1 MMENAEAH
9 LPPKGAIQLA
19 KEAKGLRPSSL
30 SRRDFLAHSLLW
42 APGAF
47 ASVPPLKH
55 TFAASRMLGA
65 DAGFADGHDL
75 RVTPHYRLRPPLD
88 DVLRKVEPGFD
99 AFVSEKYAEEIE
111 AVLAK
116 WSAGLL
122 QSPAGIE
129 GVENSLSLDFEGSSL
144 RPTQRLP
151 LRPLTGLEVYVNK
164 FSGTR
169 ALGKQT
175 FLAELQFFIFSTFP
189 KLLTAEF
196 KLTAISA
203 ASGLEPNTTVAQTRV
218 RYDLVGTGPGFFRGQ
233 RVGEWEIEWESDA
246 GANWRAR
253 KWQGLEETESRA
265 TFPVFTDITA
275 QVLVGD
281 ASYKEQMLPGIDYWR
296 TILDGA
302 SHIDVYGNN
311 GICCGDIDND
321 GFDDL
326 YVCQPAGLPNRLYRN
341 RGDGTFE
348 DVTESAGVGVL
359 DNCPCALLADIDND
373 GHQDLIVVRVDG
385 PLLFVNQGDGRF
397 RLKPDAFRF
406 ASPPQGTFTG
416 AALADYDRDGFLDIY
431 FCLYSYY
438 LGLDQ
443 YHFPAPYYDAQNGP
457 PNFMMRNN
465 GDSTF
470 TDVTAATGMN
480 QNNNR
485 YSFTCGWTDDNGDGW
500 PDCYVVNDF
509 GKKNL
514 YRNSGQGTFT
524 DVAREAGVEDVG
536 AGMSVC
542 WWDCDNDGRQDLY
555 VADMWTAA
563 GERVSAQPVFANEAV
578 REIRGMLRKH
588 ATGNSLFH
596 GEGNG
601 HYSDATGA
609 SGTGMGRW
617 AWSSDSWDF
626 DNDGYPDLYIAN
638 GMISGPNRRDL
649 SSFFWRQVV
658 AETPLKP
665 ESTPRYEQGWNAINE
680 LIRADGTWSG
690 YERNNF
696 YANNRDGT
704 FSEISGSLGLDFI
717 EDSRAFVLADFDHD
731 GRLEVFLK
739 NRSGP
744 QLRILKNELA
754 SPANAISFR
763 LHGHK
768 SNRDAIGAS
777 ITVECGK
784 LRQVK
789 FLQAGS
795 GFLSQHTKE
804 LFFGL
809 GSEPG
814 PARASVRWP
823 SGVVQQFARL
833 PAGHRI
839 LIEEGSD
846 RFQAEGFR
854 GVALTWSPGTATGEQ
869 SSPAPPSTA
878 ETWLLAPLGAPDFSL
893 PAVDGR
899 QYTLARLR
907 GGPVLLYFWAMRSAA
922 GVDQLKGLQ
931 QRHTTWS
938 ARGLKLL
945 ALNVDGADEA
955 DQVRAYFRERSVSF
969 PVLLASEETV
979 AVYNIIYRYLFDR
992 RRDLG
997 IPTSFLLDERGS
1009 IVKVYQ
1015 GPLPLESVE
1024 ADFRRIPTFPAERM
1038 KRGLPF
1044 SGDWYAGEFS
1054 HNHFTYAL
1062 IFLERGYFD
1071 QALSFCR
1078 LALEEDPE
1086 SPEAHYLL
1094 GMVYLKKEMPT
1105 EAGDNFKRTL
1115 KFPPAY
1121 PDTWPNAWNNL
1132 GMLAAQ
1138 AGQDDE
1144 AIKDLQE
1151 AIRQNPNNVIALDNL
1166 GSVYRRQGRWSD
1178 AQTALKS
1185 ALKADP
1191 GDADANYGLG
1201 MVFAQRN
1208 DSEQA
1213 YEYLTKAL
1221 QIRPD
1226 YPDALNNLGVL
1237 EVRGQRFDEAVAT
1250 LSQCIRVA
1258 PQYDQC
1264 YINLAKVYVV
1274 QGDSARAKTVLQQ
1287 LLIQH
1292 PDHELAREMLE
1303 QLDH

>member
-1 MMENAEAH
+1 
-9 LPPKGAIQLA
+9 
-19 KEAKGLRPSSL
+19 
-30 SRRDFLAHSLLW
+30 LL
-42 APGAF
+42 
-47 ASVPPLKH
+47 SVPLWKH
-55 TFAASRMLGA
+55 GFSAGRIPRAGA
-65 DAGFADGHDL
+65 
-75 RVTPHYRLRPPLD
+75 TPGTHLAESQNYRLTAHYRLRPPLD
-88 DVLRKVEPGFD
+88 DVIRKVEPGLD

-111 AVLAK
+111 GVLAK
-116 WSAGLL
+116 WTAGLL
-122 QSPAGIE
+122 QSPPSIE
-129 GVENSLSLDFEGSSL
+129 PIGDSIAPDFQGSSL
-144 RPTQRLP
+144 RPTQHLP
-151 LRPLTGLEVYVNK
+151 LRPVAGLEVYRSK
-164 FSGTR
+164 FHEGRTAR
-169 ALGKQT
+169 RED
-175 FLAELQFFIFSTFP
+175 FLEGLQSFAGGYSKFLS
-189 KLLTAEF
+189 AEF
-196 KLTAISA
+196 KLTAISEL
-203 ASGLEPNTTVAQTRV
+203 SGDVPNADVVRTRV
-218 RYDLVGTGPGFFRGQ
+218 RYDLVGTGPGFYRGE
-233 RVGEWEIEWESDA
+233 RVGEWEIEWA
-246 GANWRAR
+246 GAIANWRAR
-253 KWQGLEETESRA
+253 TWRALDETESRA
-265 TFPVFTDITA
+265 ASPVFIDITA
-275 QVLVGD
+275 QVLGD
-281 ASYKEQMLPGIDYWR
+281 NPSYKAQLLPGIDHWR

-302 SHIDVYGNN
+302 SHVDVYGNN

-348 DVTESAGVGVL
+348 DVTESAGLGVL
-359 DNCPCALLADIDND
+359 DNCPCALFADIDND
-373 GHQDLIVVRVDG
+373 GRQDLIVVRVDG
-385 PLLFVNQGDGRF
+385 PLLFLNQGKGRF

-406 ASPPQGTFTG
+406 ANPPQGTFTG
-416 AALADYDRDGFLDIY
+416 AALADYDRDGLLDIY

-465 GDSTF
+465 GDGTF

-485 YSFTCGWTDDNGDGW
+485 YSFTCGWTDDSGDGW

-514 YRNSGQGTFT
+514 YRNNGNATFT
-524 DVAREAGVEDVG
+524 DMAREAGVEDVG

-542 WWDCDNDGRQDLY
+542 WWDYDNDGRQDLY

-563 GERVSAQPVFANEAV
+563 GERVSGQSAFAKEAAT
-578 REIRGMLRKH
+578 EIRRMLRKH

-596 GEGNG
+596 NQGNG
-601 HYSDATGA
+601 RFSDATNA
-609 SGTGMGRW
+609 SGAGMGRW
-617 AWSSDSWDF
+617 AWSSDAWDF
-626 DNDGYPDLYIAN
+626 DHDGYPDLYVAN
-638 GMISGPNRRDL
+638 GMISGPNRHDL

-665 ESTPRYEQGWNAINE
+665 EATPKYEQGWNAINE

-690 YERNNF
+690 YERNSF

-704 FSEISGSLGLDFI
+704 FSEVSGSAGLDFI
-717 EDSRAFVLADFDHD
+717 EDSRAFALADFDHD

-744 QLRILKNELA
+744 QLRILKNSLA
-754 SPANAISFR
+754 DPANAISFR
-763 LHGHK
+763 LQGRQ

-777 ITVECGK
+777 LAIECGR

-795 GFLSQHTKE
+795 GFLSQHSKE

-809 GSEPG
+809 GQEPS
-814 PARASVRWP
+814 PVRATVRWP
-823 SGVVQQFARL
+823 SGTVQQFEKL

-846 RFQAEGFR
+846 QFRAEPFR
-854 GVALTWSPGTATGEQ
+854 GVAPMPNADTAPVEEV
-869 SSPAPPSTA
+869 PPPLPSA
-878 ETWLLAPLGAPDFSL
+878 VETWLLAPLTAPDFSL
-893 PAVDGR
+893 PGVDGLPH
-899 QYTLARLR
+899 TLAGLR
-907 GGPVLLYFWAMRSAA
+907 GRPSLLHFWAMNSPAA
-922 GVDQLKGLQ
+922 AEQLNDLQ
-931 QRHTTWS
+931 QRHAKWL

-945 ALNVDGADEA
+945 AINIDDAGQA
-955 DQVRAYFRERSVSF
+955 DQVRAYVHERRISL

-979 AVYNIIYRYLFDR
+979 AVYDIIYRYLFDR

-997 IPTSFLLDERGS
+997 IPTSFLLDEHSS

-1015 GPLPLESVE
+1015 GPLRLDSVE
-1024 ADFRRIPTFPAERM
+1024 ADSLQIPATAAERM

-1044 SGDWYAGEFS
+1044 PGNWYIDEFS

-1071 QALSFCR
+1071 QAVSFCR
-1078 LALEEDPE
+1078 LALEKEPE
-1086 SPEAHYLL
+1086 SAEAHYLL
-1094 GMVYLKKEMPT
+1094 GMAHLKKEMPA
-1105 EAGDNFKRTL
+1105 EARNNFEQTL
-1115 KFPPAY
+1115 KLPPAY

-1138 AGQDDE
+1138 AGQNDE
-1144 AIKDLQE
+1144 AIKNLLE
-1151 AIRQNPNNVIALDNL
+1151 AIRQNPNHVIALDNL
-1166 GSVYRRQGRWSD
+1166 GNVYRHQGRWAD
-1178 AQTALKS
+1178 AQAALES

-1191 GDADANYGLG
+1191 DDTDANYGLG
-1201 MVFAQRN
+1201 MVFAQQN
-1208 DSEQA
+1208 ASEQA
-1213 YEYLTKAL
+1213 HKYLTKAL
-1221 QIRPD
+1221 QLRPG

-1237 EVRGQRFDEAVAT
+1237 EVRSQRLDEAAET
-1250 LSQCIRVA
+1250 FSQCISTA

-1274 QGDSARAKTVLQQ
+1274 QGNTAKAKGVLQQ
-1287 LLIQH
+1287 LLSQH
-1292 PDHELAREMLE
+1292 PDHKLGQEMLE

>member
-1 MMENAEAH
+1 M
-9 LPPKGAIQLA
+9 
-19 KEAKGLRPSSL
+19 
-30 SRRDFLAHSLLW
+30 
-42 APGAF
+42 
-47 ASVPPLKH
+47 LKH
-55 TFAASRMLGA
+55 TFAAGRTAGAYARA
-65 DAGFADGHDL
+65 DAGFADHQDF
-75 RVTPHYRLRPPLD
+75 RITPHYRLRPPLD
-88 DVLRKVEPGFD
+88 DVLRRVEPGLD
-99 AFVSEKYAEEIE
+99 AFISERYAEEIE
-111 AVLAK
+111 GVLAG
-116 WSAGLL
+116 WSDSLR

-129 GVENSLSLDFEGSSL
+129 DIGDSLSLDFEGSSL
-144 RPTQRLP
+144 RPTHRLP
-151 LRPLTGLEVYVNK
+151 LRSLTGLEVYRNK
-164 FSGTR
+164 FSEASTVGR
-169 ALGKQT
+169 HD
-175 FLAELQFFIFSTFP
+175 FLAELQSCTSTFS
-189 KLLTAEF
+189 KILTAEF

-203 ASGLEPNTTVAQTRV
+203 ASGVTANTVVAQTRV
-218 RYDLVGTGPGFFRGQ
+218 RYDLVGSGPGFFRGE
-233 RVGEWEIEWESDA
+233 RVGEWEIEWESEQA
-246 GANWRAR
+246 GNWRAR
-253 KWQGLEETESRA
+253 KWQAVEETESSA
-265 TFPVFTDITA
+265 GSPVFVDITA
-275 QVLVGD
+275 QVLGGN

-302 SHIDVYGNN
+302 SHVDVYGNN

-326 YVCQPAGLPNRLYRN
+326 YVCQPAGLPNRRYRN

-359 DNCPCALLADIDND
+359 DNCPCALFADIDND

-385 PLLFVNQGDGRF
+385 PLLFLNQGKGRF
-397 RLKPDAFRF
+397 RLKPEAFRF
-406 ASPPQGTFTG
+406 ANPPQGTFTG
-416 AALADYDRDGFLDIY
+416 AALADYDRDGLLDIY

-438 LGLDQ
+438 IGLDQ

-465 GDSTF
+465 GDGTF
-470 TDVTAATGMN
+470 SDVTAATGMN

-485 YSFTCGWTDDNGDGW
+485 YSFTCGWTDDSGDGW

-514 YRNSGQGTFT
+514 YRNNGNATFT
-524 DVAREAGVEDVG
+524 DTAREVGVEDVG

-542 WWDCDNDGRQDLY
+542 WWDYDNDGRQDLY

-563 GERVSAQPVFANEAV
+563 GERVSAQPAFVKEAAT
-578 REIRGMLRKH
+578 EIRGMLHKH
-588 ATGNSLFH
+588 AMGNSLLH
-596 GEGNG
+596 NEGSG
-601 HYSDATGA
+601 HFSNATEA
-609 SGTGMGRW
+609 SGAGMGRW

-626 DNDGYPDLYIAN
+626 DHDGYPDLYIAN

-665 ESTPRYEQGWNAINE
+665 EPTPKYEQGWNAINE

-704 FSEISGSLGLDFI
+704 FSEVAGSVGLDFM
-717 EDSRAFVLADFDHD
+717 EDSRAFALADFDHD
-731 GRLEVFLK
+731 GRIEVFVK

-744 QLRILKNELA
+744 QLRILKNLLA
-754 SPANAISFR
+754 DPANAISFR
-763 LHGHK
+763 LQGRK

-777 ITVECGK
+777 LTIECGT

-795 GFLSQHTKE
+795 GFLSQHSKE

-809 GSEPG
+809 GQEPS
-814 PARASVRWP
+814 PVRATVRWP
-823 SGVVQQFARL
+823 SGTVQQFEKL

-846 RFQAEGFR
+846 QFRAEPFR
-854 GVALTWSPGTATGEQ
+854 GVAPMPNPDSASVEEVSP
-869 SSPAPPSTA
+869 PLPSA
-878 ETWLLAPLGAPDFSL
+878 VETWLLAPLTAPDFSL
-893 PAVDGR
+893 PGVDGLPH
-899 QYTLARLR
+899 TLAGLR
-907 GGPVLLYFWAMRSAA
+907 SGPSLLHFWALNSPVAA
-922 GVDQLKGLQ
+922 EQLNDLQ
-931 QRHTTWS
+931 QRHEKWS

-945 ALNVDGADEA
+945 AINVDDAGQT
-955 DQVRAYFRERSVSF
+955 DQVRAYVQERRISF

-997 IPTSFLLDERGS
+997 IPTSFLLDEHSS

-1015 GPLPLESVE
+1015 GPLRLDSVE
-1024 ADFRRIPTFPAERM
+1024 ADSLQIPATAAERM

-1044 SGDWYAGEFS
+1044 PGDWYIDEFS

-1071 QALSFCR
+1071 QARSFCR
-1078 LALEEDPE
+1078 LALEKEPK
-1086 SPEAHYLL
+1086 SAEAHYLL
-1094 GMVYLKKEMPT
+1094 GMAYLKKEMPA
-1105 EAGDNFKRTL
+1105 EARNNFEQTL
-1115 KFPPAY
+1115 KLPPAY

-1138 AGQDDE
+1138 AGQNDE
-1144 AIKDLQE
+1144 AIKNLLE
-1151 AIRQNPNNVIALDNL
+1151 AIRQNPNHVIALDNL
-1166 GSVYRRQGRWSD
+1166 GNVYRHQGRWAD
-1178 AQTALKS
+1178 AQAALES

-1191 GDADANYGLG
+1191 DDADANYGLG
-1201 MVFAQRN
+1201 MVFAQQN
-1208 DSEQA
+1208 ASEQA
-1213 YEYLTKAL
+1213 QKYLTKAL
-1221 QIRPD
+1221 QLRPG
-1226 YPDALNNLGVL
+1226 YLDALNNLGVL
-1237 EVRGQRFDEAVAT
+1237 EVRSQRLDEAAGT
-1250 LSQCIRVA
+1250 FNQCISTA

-1264 YINLAKVYVV
+1264 YLNLAKVYVV
-1274 QGDSARAKTVLQQ
+1274 QGNTAKAKGVLQQ
-1287 LLIQH
+1287 LLSQH
-1292 PDHELAREMLE
+1292 PDHKLGQEMLE